1 MEHSQNYPSEF
12 FSTAARDGEDDSQES
27 TLTGVRAV
35 VTQLEDD
42 LRSKGIKL
50 SGRIIHVTHYLPI
63 ITTLNPNYNS
73 GKDAKPISPPKTPIN
88 DIVCLEAEKAHK
100 PGNDSLDHC
109 RFFPGIILVNPPSFR
124 PNRRQRLPQGVM
136 GQTRD

>member
-12 FSTAARDGEDDSQES
+12 SAAAQDGEDVSQES

-35 VTQLEDD
+35 VAELEAD

-63 ITTLNPNYNS
+63 VTTLNSHYNG
-73 GKDAKPISPPKTPIN
+73 GKDTKPISPPKTPLN
-88 DIVCLEAEKAHK
+88 DIVTLEAEKTHK
-100 PGNDSLDHC
+100 PGNGSLDHC
-109 RFFPGIILVNPPSFR
+109 RFPPGIILVTSPTLPTKPPAMTTTGRNGS
-124 PNRRQRLPQGVM
+124 N
-136 GQTRD
+136 T